1 MKIAVTYDNGNI
13 FQHFGK
19 TEFFKVYEVKDGKV
33 VSSEVIGSNGV
44 GHGALAGLL
53 ADRAVEALIC
63 GGIGGGAQAALE
75 EAGVELCAGAEGDA
89 DRAVEAYLKGELV
102 SSGANCDHHHHEE
115 GHSCGDHEEDHG
127 CGSHE
132 EGHSCGAGGCGSGC
146 GGCGSARPALTGRN
160 VGKTC
165 RTHYRGTFND
175 GTQFDSSYDRGEPLE
190 FICGAG
196 QMIRGFDAAVA
207 DMEVGQV
214 VDVHLMPEE
223 AYGMPDPNAVFTLEI
238 ADLPG
243 SEDLEAGQQ
252 VWLTNQY
259 GQPFPV
265 KVAAKE
271 EKTITFDA
279 NHEMAGKELNF
290 RIELVEVK

>member
-19 TEFFKVYEVKDGKV
+19 TEFFKVYEVNDNQV
-33 VSSEVIGSNGV
+33 VSSEVIGSNGS
-44 GHGALAGLL
+44 GHGALADLL
-53 ADRAVEALIC
+53 AGQSIDVLIC
-63 GGIGGGAQAALE
+63 GGIGGGAQDALQAADIE
-75 EAGVELCAGAEGDA
+75 VCSGAQGDT
-89 DRAVEAYLKGELV
+89 DQAVEAYLKGELV
-102 SSGANCDHHHHEE
+102 SSGANCDHHHGEDHDCGDHEE
-115 GHSCGDHEEDHG
+115 GHSCGSS
-127 CGSHE
+127 CGS
-132 EGHSCGAGGCGSGC
+132 CGGGCG
-146 GGCGSARPALTGRN
+146 AQPAFTGRN

-223 AYGMPDPNAVFTLEI
+223 AYGMPDPNAIFTLES
-238 ADLPG
+238 AQLPG
-243 SEDLEAGQQ
+243 SENLEAGQQ
-252 VWLTNQY
+252 VYLSNQY

-265 KVAAKE
+265 KVAAKDE
-271 EKTITFDA
+271 TTITFDA

>member
-19 TEFFKVYEVKDGKV
+19 TENFKVYEVEDNQV
-33 VSSEVIGSNGV
+33 VSSEVIGSNGT

-53 ADRAVEALIC
+53 SEQGVDVLIC
-63 GGIGGGAQAALE
+63 GG
-75 EAGVELCAGAEGDA
+75 
-89 DRAVEAYLKGELV
+89 
-102 SSGANCDHHHHEE
+102 
-115 GHSCGDHEEDHG
+115 G
-127 CGSHE
+127 CGAPTPVM
-132 EGHSCGAGGCGSGC
+132 EGK
-146 GGCGSARPALTGRN
+146 N

-190 FICGAG
+190 FICGVG

-207 DMEVGQV
+207 EMEVGEKV
-214 VDVHLMPEE
+214 NIHLMPEE
-223 AYGMPDPNAVFTLEI
+223 AYGMPDPNAIFTVAI
-238 ADLPG
+238 AQLPG
-243 SEDLEAGQQ
+243 AEEVEVGQQ
-252 VWLTNQY
+252 VYLQNQY

-265 KVAAKE
+265 KVTAKDE
-271 EKTITFDA
+271 TNITFDA

-290 RIELVEVK
+290 EIELVEVK